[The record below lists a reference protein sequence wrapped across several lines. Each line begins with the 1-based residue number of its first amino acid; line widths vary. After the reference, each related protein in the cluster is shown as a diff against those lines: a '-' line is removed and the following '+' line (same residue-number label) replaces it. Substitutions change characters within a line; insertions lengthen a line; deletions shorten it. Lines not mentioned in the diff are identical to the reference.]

1 MLIFTSLYLEAE
13 MSRLY
18 IQYTFK
24 IDGTSSNKGPDNQT
38 QNRNSLAEYIREIK
52 HYYFFNKLVF
62 LKLFQINMHAWN
74 LAFISSLLKLQIVYK
89 YLKINDFIIKWNS
102 PHHSVN
108 WEDPRSQNMVCRW
121 DCRNILKTKRY
132 NGEPGDEKKD
142 QSRNNFQKGASRK
155 HRLLVLTLYCHTIL
169 GWIEQEFL

>member
-62 LKLFQINMHAWN
+62 LKLFQINMHA
-74 LAFISSLLKLQIVYK
+74 
-89 YLKINDFIIKWNS
+89 
-102 PHHSVN
+102 
-108 WEDPRSQNMVCRW
+108 
-121 DCRNILKTKRY
+121 
-132 NGEPGDEKKD
+132 
-142 QSRNNFQKGASRK
+142 
-155 HRLLVLTLYCHTIL
+155 
-169 GWIEQEFL
+169 